1 MPSMRPALSLL
12 LLAGSAM
19 LLAKTL
25 QTGRTARVS
34 ETARRTKVQ
43 RTAGPVRNAGPSQME
58 FPPKQWDKVDEQSDE
73 SFPASDPPGT
83 Y

>member
-1 MPSMRPALSLL
+1 MPRMRPTLSLL

-25 QTGRTARVS
+25 QTGRTARVA
-34 ETARRTKVQ
+34 ETARRTKVD
-43 RTAGPVRNAGPSQME
+43 RTSGPVRQAGTAEME
-58 FPPKQWDKVDEQSDE
+58 FPPKRWDMVDEQNDA
-73 SFPASDPPGT
+73 SFPASDPPAN